1 MQGRRGW
8 GREKGQLGSFSPCL
22 FFSVLFSQRKETLR
36 GGTVWFSPGCKT
48 LRWLQIF
55 QRRPKKLSFFQKHGR
70 ISYPIR
76 KKNHPKK
83 QQQQKQQKKP
93 TPNPK
98 QPSVFCDYVMQRG
111 DKVLENNANSPF
123 ALEKPPAQTPSWR
136 AGALRVPPP
145 PLFPPGLTAAVREP
159 QTPTS
164 PPADKPQVISELS
177 PFQSNRRV

>member
-1 MQGRRGW
+1 MATNLSAEAKKTFFLSETWSHFLPYQ
-8 GREKGQLGSFSPCL
+8 EKKPPQ
-22 FFSVLFSQRKETLR
+22 
-36 GGTVWFSPGCKT
+36 KT
-48 LRWLQIF
+48 TTT
-55 QRRPKKLSFFQKHGR
+55 KTT
-70 ISYPIR
+70 
-76 KKNHPKK
+76 
-83 QQQQKQQKKP
+83 KKP